1 MAAVVLAVQTAHL
14 GMQIFGATNLTVH
27 VCQQVAVDVGTNLAV
42 DRQLAQRATTSE

>member
-1 MAAVVLAVQTAHL
+1 MAAVYVHIQTAHL

-27 VCQQVAVDVGTNLAV
+27 VCQHNAVDVGTNLAV